1 MESRCVE
8 LELQVQELNIVK
20 EEVGEKVEKMLE
32 DNRKYLSLEE
42 IVEDLKFK
50 MNEKDVEIS
59 ELKE

>member
-20 EEVGEKVEKMLE
+20 EEVGKKVEKMLE

-50 MNEKDVEIS
+50 MNKKDVEIS

>member
-20 EEVGEKVEKMLE
+20 EEVGKKVEEMLE

-50 MNEKDVEIS
+50 INEKDVEIL

>member
-1 MESRCVE
+1 MELRCVE

-20 EEVGEKVEKMLE
+20 EEVGKKVEKMLE

-50 MNEKDVEIS
+50 MNEKDVEIL

>member
-20 EEVGEKVEKMLE
+20 EEVGKKVEKMLE

>member
-20 EEVGEKVEKMLE
+20 EEVGKKVEKMLE
-32 DNRKYLSLEE
+32 DNRKYLILEE

>member
-1 MESRCVE
+1 M
-8 LELQVQELNIVK
+8 
-20 EEVGEKVEKMLE
+20 GKMLE

-50 MNEKDVEIS
+50 INEKDVEIL

>member
-1 MESRCVE
+1 MELRCVE

-20 EEVGEKVEKMLE
+20 EEVGKKVEKMLE

-50 MNEKDVEIS
+50 MNKKDVEIS

>member
-20 EEVGEKVEKMLE
+20 EEVGKKVEKMLE

-50 MNEKDVEIS
+50 MNEKDLEIS

>member
-20 EEVGEKVEKMLE
+20 EEVGKKVEKMLE

-50 MNEKDVEIS
+50 MNEKDVEIL

>member
-1 MESRCVE
+1 MELRCVE

-20 EEVGEKVEKMLE
+20 EEVGKKVEKMLE

>member
-20 EEVGEKVEKMLE
+20 EKVGKKVEKMLE

>member
-20 EEVGEKVEKMLE
+20 EEVGKKVEKMLE

-50 MNEKDVEIS
+50 MNEKDVVIS

>member
-20 EEVGEKVEKMLE
+20 EEVGKKVEKMLE

-50 MNEKDVEIS
+50 MSEKDVEIS

>member
-20 EEVGEKVEKMLE
+20 EEVGKKVEKMLE
-32 DNRKYLSLEE
+32 DNRNYLSLEE

-50 MNEKDVEIS
+50 MNEKDVEIL

>member
-1 MESRCVE
+1 MELRCVE

-20 EEVGEKVEKMLE
+20 EEVGKKVEKMLE
-32 DNRKYLSLEE
+32 NNRKYLSLEE

>member
-20 EEVGEKVEKMLE
+20 EEVGKKVEKMLE
-32 DNRKYLSLEE
+32 DNRNYLSLEE

>member
-20 EEVGEKVEKMLE
+20 EEVGKKVEKMLE
-32 DNRKYLSLEE
+32 NNRKYLSLEE

>member
-8 LELQVQELNIVK
+8 LELQGQELNIVK
-20 EEVGEKVEKMLE
+20 EEVGKKVEKMLE

-50 MNEKDVEIS
+50 MNEKDVEIL

>member
-1 MESRCVE
+1 MELRCVE

-20 EEVGEKVEKMLE
+20 EEVGKKVGKMLE

>member
-50 MNEKDVEIS
+50 MNEKDVEIL

>member
-20 EEVGEKVEKMLE
+20 EEVGKKVEKMLE

-50 MNEKDVEIS
+50 INEKDVEIS

>member
-1 MESRCVE
+1 MESRCVD

-20 EEVGEKVEKMLE
+20 EEVGKKVEKMLE